1 MGYTNRTK
9 NTKTL
14 LRYKSSLEV
23 RYKFKRLL
31 ALLNLQDDNLYTVN
45 LIKLDKLIQPIL
57 PKSIGKFYQVYE
69 YEDLKIRL
77 KVSLQRAIS
86 QLYYNKM
93 KDDEND
99 YLKLAYDSFKEFKA
113 YLNNGHLHYGILTKI
128 R

>member
-1 MGYTNRTK
+1 MGYTNRAK

-14 LRYKSSLEV
+14 LRYKSSLEIK
-23 RYKFKRLL
+23 YKFKRLL

-45 LIKLDKLIQPIL
+45 LLKLDKLIQPIL
-57 PKSIGKFYQVYE
+57 PKSVGKFYQIYE

-99 YLKLAYDSFKEFKA
+99 YLKLVQ
-113 YLNNGHLHYGILTKI
+113 LHFLITMKKTIHIILK
-128 R
+128 

>member
-1 MGYTNRTK
+1 MGYTNRAK

-14 LRYKSSLEV
+14 LRYKGSLEV
-23 RYKFKRLL
+23 KYKFKRLL

-45 LIKLDKLIQPIL
+45 LLKLDKLIQPIL
-57 PKSIGKFYQVYE
+57 PKRVGKFYQVYE

-113 YLNNGHLHYGILTKI
+113 YLNNGHFHYGILTKI
-128 R
+128 G